1 MNGLISQ
8 WKDKAFFHLI
18 HPVRQDRPRCCPKDI
33 SKPQV
38 CVWFPE
44 PESRKPHVLL
54 KSTSIFIS
62 IVESR
67 SYSHICPQDSRARQR
82 YVHCAF
88 FPVSPSGTYAPWAQ
102 HTVLCSHSQKFPL
115 SEGTKKT
122 CRPWFLLHTHPL
134 TRGIWDSGV
143 MHAQCI
149 CEMRPLTLFWKYSW
163 VTSPWTQ
170 NFRLYLRA
178 NDCIWAKKLEMS
190 LDFLFLSICFDSG
203 HLISDRANSTVIPIL

>member
-134 TRGIWDSGV
+134 NRGIWDSGV

-149 CEMRPLTLFWKYSW
+149 WDA
-163 VTSPWTQ
+163 TSYVVLKI
-170 NFRLYLRA
+170 FISYL
-178 NDCIWAKKLEMS
+178 S
-190 LDFLFLSICFDSG
+190 LDTKLQAVSESQWLHLSQKAWNESWLPLPLNLLWLWPS
-203 HLISDRANSTVIPIL
+203 HLR

>member
-62 IVESR
+62 IVERRNYSR
-67 SYSHICPQDSRARQR
+67 IRPQDSRGRQR
-82 YVHCAF
+82 YVRYTF
-88 FPVSPSGTYAPWAQ
+88 FPVSPAGTYGPWAQ
-102 HTVLCSHSQKFPL
+102 HTALCSHSLRFTL
-115 SEGTKKT
+115 SEGTKKEN
-122 CRPWFLLHTHPL
+122 LQAMISVAHTPL
-134 TRGIWDSGV
+134 NPRYLGLWGHACSVYLWD
-143 MHAQCI
+143 A
-149 CEMRPLTLFWKYSW
+149 
-163 VTSPWTQ
+163 TSYVVLKI
-170 NFRLYLRA
+170 FISYL
-178 NDCIWAKKLEMS
+178 S
-190 LDFLFLSICFDSG
+190 LDTKLQAVPESQWLHLSQKAWNESWLPLPLNLLWLWST
-203 HLISDRANSTVIPIL
+203 HLR